1 MSDPARMA
9 ARSRPTY
16 SPREM
21 LERLVAFDTT
31 SRNSNLALIEF
42 VEDYLDAYGVP
53 HWRAA
58 NGDGK
63 KTNLCATIGPP
74 GPGGIV
80 LSGHSDV
87 VPVDGQ
93 PWSTDPWKLAE
104 RDGKLFARG
113 TCDMKAFIAIG
124 LALLPRMLERPLAR
138 PFHLAISYDEEV
150 GCAGVGPMI
159 DKMVETLPPVHAVIV
174 GEPSDMRIV
183 NAHKGI
189 TSHFVRIRGREAHSS
204 QPHRGASA
212 NMAAGLLVA
221 KLQRM
226 AAEREANPHPGSR
239 FEPPYTSFNVG
250 ELHGGTALNIIPL
263 DCWFSF
269 EFRLHPG
276 DDHDGILAEFT
287 RYAKDEVEPWLRRF
301 HKGASIAVEP
311 RSKVPPL
318 LPEDDGPAEA
328 LVRHLTGSNATGA
341 VSYATE
347 GGLFQRAGYSTVICG
362 PGSIDQAHQ
371 PDEFISIEQFELGTK
386 FQQRLIE
393 WAQG

>member
-1 MSDPARMA
+1 MSDPARTA

-42 VEDYLDAYGVP
+42 VEDYLDAYSVP

-63 KTNLCATIGPP
+63 KTNLCATIGPAR
-74 GPGGIV
+74 PGGIV

-93 PWSTDPWKLAE
+93 PWSTDPWTLVE

-174 GEPSDMRIV
+174 GEPSDMGIV

-189 TSHFVRIRGREAHSS
+189 TSHYVRVRGREAHSS
-204 QPHRGASA
+204 QPHRGANA
-212 NMAAGLLVA
+212 NMAAGLLIA
-221 KLQRM
+221 KLQQM
-226 AAEREANPHPGSR
+226 AAEREANPVPGSR
-239 FEPPYTSFNVG
+239 FEPPHTSFNVG

-269 EFRLHPG
+269 EYRIHPG
-276 DDHDGILAEFT
+276 DNGDAILAEFT
-287 RYAKDEVEPWLRRF
+287 RYARDEVEPWLRRHF
-301 HKGASIAVEP
+301 GGASITIEP
-311 RSKVPPL
+311 RAKVPPL

-347 GGLFQRAGYSTVICG
+347 GGLFQHAGYSTVICG

-371 PDEFISIEQFELGTK
+371 PDEFITIEQFELGTK

-393 WAQG
+393 WARK

>member
-1 MSDPARMA
+1 MTQA
-9 ARSRPTY
+9 ATSRPTY
-16 SPREM
+16 TPRAM

-31 SRNSNLALIEF
+31 SRRTNLELIEF
-42 VEDYLDAYGVP
+42 VENYLDAYGVP
-53 HWRAA
+53 HWRAGSA
-58 NGDGK
+58 DGQ
-63 KTNLCATIGPP
+63 KTNLCASVGPN

-93 PWSTDPWKLAE
+93 PWSTDPWRLTE

-113 TCDMKAFIAIG
+113 TCDMKAFLAIG
-124 LALLPRMLERPLAR
+124 LALLPKMLERPLKR
-138 PFHLAISYDEEV
+138 PFHFAISYDEEV
-150 GCAGVGPMI
+150 GCAGVGSMI
-159 DKMVETLPPVHAVIV
+159 DRMVQTLPPVHAVIV
-174 GEPSDMRIV
+174 GEPSDMGIV

-189 TSHFVRIRGREAHSS
+189 TSHYVRIRGHEAHSS
-204 QPHRGASA
+204 QPQRGANA
-212 NMAAGLLVA
+212 NMAAGLLIA
-221 KLQRM
+221 KLQQM
-226 AAEREANPHPGSR
+226 AAEREANPIPGSR
-239 FEPPYTSFNVG
+239 YEPPYTSFNVG

-269 EFRLHPG
+269 EYRMHPG

-287 RYAKDEVEPWLRRF
+287 RYAKDVVEPWLKRF
-301 HKGASIAVEP
+301 RADASITIQP
-311 RSKVPPL
+311 RAKVPPL

-347 GGLFQRAGYSTVICG
+347 GGLFQHAGYSTVICG

-393 WAQG
+393 WAQT